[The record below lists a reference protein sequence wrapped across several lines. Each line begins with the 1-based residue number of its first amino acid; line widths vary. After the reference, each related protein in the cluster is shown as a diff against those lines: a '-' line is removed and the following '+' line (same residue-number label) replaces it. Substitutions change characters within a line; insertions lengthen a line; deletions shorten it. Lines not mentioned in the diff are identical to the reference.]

1 MYNFFETIKNYVII
15 SSIIMS
21 ILVWRRNF
29 FYHYS
34 GSGCFQL
41 SHFGALYL
49 RIRIWNMPRILVRL
63 RVRVRVRVSKVLW

>member
-21 ILVWRRNF
+21 ILIWRRNF
-29 FYHYS
+29 LYHYS

-41 SHFGALYL
+41 SHFGASYL
-49 RIRIWNMPRILVRL
+49 RIRILDMARIW
-63 RVRVRVRVSKVLW
+63 VRVRLSVRVSKVLW